1 MKRYD
6 QNFKEEAFKLSD
18 DIGIKKA
25 SEQLY

>member
-6 QNFKEEAFKLSD
+6 QNFKDEALKLSD

-25 SEQLY
+25 VGKEK